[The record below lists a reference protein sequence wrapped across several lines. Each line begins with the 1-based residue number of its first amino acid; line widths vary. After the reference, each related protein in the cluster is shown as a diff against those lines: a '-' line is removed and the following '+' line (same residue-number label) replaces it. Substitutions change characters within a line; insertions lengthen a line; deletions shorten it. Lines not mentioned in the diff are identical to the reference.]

1 MNTISK
7 PSSDHSPL
15 PDAMPTLSDAIEDV
29 PPCVAC
35 ALDARAAE
43 KQAFLALSVELLQQ
57 LRPEF
62 DRLAAALVH
71 RTLETAWQHK
81 VNQSSKNQFPPEF
94 L

>member
-1 MNTISK
+1 MNALSNA
-7 PSSDHSPL
+7 SSDVRPL
-15 PDAMPTLSDAIEDV
+15 PDKIPTLTQPMEDV
-29 PPCVAC
+29 PPAVEC

-43 KQAFLALSVELLQQ
+43 KQAFMALSTELLQQ

-81 VNQSSKNQFPPEF
+81 VNTPSKP
-94 L
+94 